1 MSNRDIYTWRV
12 IFEDGTLV
20 EEYDLERSD
29 GRGFAE
35 IGEKPVKRLELE
47 ANNDNNFGYLHDL
60 TTSHSMLIPHGAT
73 PVFFR
78 RRRVEINPN
87 TDEIQGSSTV
97 HCIGWKREENEGVPY
112 KIAAMYLFI
121 YADGSTL
128 VTDDLQAG

>member
-1 MSNRDIYTWRV
+1 MQHRDIYTWEV
-12 IFEDGTLV
+12 TFADGSIMG
-20 EEYDLERSD
+20 EYDDTRQD
-29 GRGFAE
+29 GRGWAE
-35 IGEKPVKRLELE
+35 IGDQTVKAIMLTPSDASWYE
-47 ANNDNNFGYLHDL
+47 AHRVN
-60 TTSHSMLIPHGAT
+60 IPLGGT